1 MEHQQMTRRRQYL
14 TPRRMFLVLFTAALI
29 AFPLVVKQ
37 GSLHR
42 LMILVFLYALL
53 GEAWNILGGFT
64 GQVSLGH
71 AVYFGVGAYTST
83 LLLVKL
89 GITPW
94 VGMLAGGLV
103 ATILSQIIGY
113 PCFRLRGHYFVIATI
128 VLAELVQILFINW
141 KWAGGAIGISL
152 PLLPESWLNFEFN
165 SSKLPYYYISLSL
178 LATVVGATYLIVK
191 SKAGF
196 YFRAIKED
204 SDAARSLGINITGYK
219 MLAMAISAFFTGV
232 GGVFYAQFV
241 LYVSPD
247 NVLQFSLSTLAM
259 LIPVLGGIGLL
270 WGPVLGAFILIPMSE
285 FTRIYLSGA
294 GSAIDLVVYGLLIV
308 LVAVFEPRGLL
319 ALPDRLRRG
328 GRAR

>member
-1 MEHQQMTRRRQYL
+1 MGQSLMTLRRL
-14 TPRRMFLVLFTAALI
+14 TLSPKRVFLVVFAAALI
-29 AFPLVVKQ
+29 AFPHVVKQ
-37 GSLHR
+37 GSLQR
-42 LMILVFLYALL
+42 LMILVFLYALI
-53 GEAWNILGGFT
+53 GEAWNILGGYT

-71 AVYFGVGAYTST
+71 AVFFGVGAYTST

-94 VGMLAGGLV
+94 VGMVAGGLAAAV
-103 ATILSQIIGY
+103 LSQIIGY

-128 VLAELVQILFINW
+128 VLAELFQILFINW
-141 KWAGGAIGISL
+141 KWAGGAIGINL

-165 SSKLPYYYISLSL
+165 SSKLPYYYIGLSL
-178 LATVVGATYLIVK
+178 LAVVVGATYLIER

-204 SDAARSLGINITGYK
+204 PEAARSLGINITAFK

-232 GGVFYAQFV
+232 AGVFYAQFV

-328 GRAR
+328 GRGR